1 MLLLMTVTFAVFSVP
16 IDRPP
21 DKDVTIEITQ
31 QNDFIC
37 PVVIDEPI
45 LMVSETIYQT
55 KEMPTILKDS
65 ESKGGTQKGKAI
77 NTHLKKSGTERYI
90 NNCVSI
96 NNLNPHNKNEKSG
109 LLRIRGHDKANLDL
123 LITT

>member
-1 MLLLMTVTFAVFSVP
+1 MIVTFAVFSVP

-31 QNDFIC
+31 QNDFIL

-45 LMVSETIYQT
+45 LMVSETIYQP
-55 KEMPTILKDS
+55 KEMPTILTS
-65 ESKGGTQKGKAI
+65 IENKGDVQKGKAI

-96 NNLNPHNKNEKSG
+96 NSLNPDNKNKESG
-109 LLRIRGHDKANLDL
+109 LPRIRGHDKANLDL